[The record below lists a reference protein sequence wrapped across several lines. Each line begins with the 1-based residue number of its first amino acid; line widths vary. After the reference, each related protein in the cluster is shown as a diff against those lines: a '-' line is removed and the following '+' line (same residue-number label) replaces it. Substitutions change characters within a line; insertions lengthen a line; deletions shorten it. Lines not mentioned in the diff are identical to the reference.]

1 MVSQLN
7 QNYNNKQI
15 QNQSKVSLNSQRAGV
30 EADRGWE

>member
-7 QNYNNKQI
+7 QNYDNKQV
-15 QNQSKVSLNSQRAGV
+15 QNQSKVSLHFKRAGV